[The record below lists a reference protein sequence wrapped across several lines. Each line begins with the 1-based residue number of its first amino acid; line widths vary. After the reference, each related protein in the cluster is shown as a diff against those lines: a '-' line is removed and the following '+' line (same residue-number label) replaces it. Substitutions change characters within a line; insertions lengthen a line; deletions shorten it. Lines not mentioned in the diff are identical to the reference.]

1 VNPIK
6 ELSEFIDHM
15 DGEVSLAICVL
26 FVILWFAFVAVH
38 GYYAK
43 DK

>member
-1 VNPIK
+1 MNPIK
-6 ELSEFIDHM
+6 EFGEFIDRM

-26 FVILWFAFVAVH
+26 FVILWFAFVAVR

-43 DK
+43 EK